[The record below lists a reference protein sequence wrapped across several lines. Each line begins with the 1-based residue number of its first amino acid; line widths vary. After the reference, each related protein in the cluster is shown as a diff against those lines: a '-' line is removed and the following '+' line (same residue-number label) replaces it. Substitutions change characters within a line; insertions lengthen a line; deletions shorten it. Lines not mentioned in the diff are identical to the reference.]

1 MKILN
6 NLIEDLLSRSQVNI
20 KDASFTIGLRTNA
33 VSVRGEIPVTVVDT
47 EKPANPKPIV
57 SLVVPVQATIQIDES
72 TFPIPTPK

>member
-20 KDASFTIGLRTNA
+20 KDASFTIGLRKNA

-47 EKPANPKPIV
+47 EKAPPRPIV
-57 SLVVPVQATIQIDES
+57 SLVVPVQATVEIDET
-72 TFPIPTPK
+72 TFEVPTPK